1 MQRYS
6 EFIEQKMLLFYQD
19 LGERER
25 RHYAYLESE
34 KLGYG
39 GKKYIRDL
47 LKISYKTIRKAGDEI
62 KNPSLFPLI
71 SKDRQRKKGGGRPFF
86 LSNLK

>member
-34 KLGYG
+34 KLGHG

-47 LKISYKTIRKAGDEI
+47 LKISYKTIRKAGNEI
-62 KNPSLFPLI
+62 KNPSLFPPI
-71 SKDRQRKKGGGRPFF
+71 PKNRQRKNGGGRPFF
-86 LSNLK
+86 LSNLS